1 MGDISFKTINITS
14 VCSTKIARNNFLN
27 FKRSQYVLKLRI
39 NSLQKKNYM
48 VLHVHYLVACKEGL
62 KNVKLLAEIP

>member
-39 NSLQKKNYM
+39 NSLQKKSTWFYM
-48 VLHVHYLVACKEGL
+48 YTILWHVRKG
-62 KNVKLLAEIP
+62 